1 MAMQTKLCKLWTMCL
16 QHCGAL
22 TLAFL
27 EGVHVAPQ
35 IVRLRKKVCQAS
47 SLKMKMTRH
56 VQCIVER
63 YGADFAK
70 SENEILNLELLRR
83 LSA

>member
-1 MAMQTKLCKLWTMCL
+1 MDDVLAALRRADARIPRKGFMLPPKL
-16 QHCGAL
+16 
-22 TLAFL
+22 
-27 EGVHVAPQ
+27 
-35 IVRLRKKVCQAS
+35 S
-47 SLKMKMTRH
+47 